1 MDLRWKH
8 PFTAI
13 IAGPTSCGK
22 SCFIKKFL
30 SEINTMVD
38 VDISEALYCLP
49 QNQPI
54 DKAFTKYTIS
64 RGIPDIETV
73 DDLSPRLIILDDLM
87 READGSVVDLF
98 TKGSHH
104 YNVSVIFVTQNIFNQ
119 GKGRRD
125 ISLNSHYIVC
135 FKNPRDKQQINTLSR
150 QIYPENVRYIQ
161 EAYKDATAQ
170 PYGYLLFDLKQ
181 STPDLYRFRT
191 NIFECDTPTNIV
203 YIPKDYKS

>member
-22 SCFIKKFL
+22 SCFIKKFV
-30 SEINTMVD
+30 SEISTMVD
-38 VDISEALYCLP
+38 VNISEVVYCLP

-54 DKAFTKYTIS
+54 DEAFKKYTIS
-64 RGIPDIETV
+64 RGIPDIESF

-150 QIYPENVRYIQ
+150 QVYPENVRYIQ

-191 NIFECDTPTNIV
+191 NIFESDTPSNIV
-203 YIPKDYKS
+203 YVPKDYKL